1 MELLDNAEPML
12 KQYKGLLCDIWG
24 VVHNGVDVFPSAVD
38 ALEAYRRSGGS
49 VALIT
54 NAPRPSLSVQAQL
67 AQIGV
72 PETAW
77 DIIVT
82 SGDAIRALLTR
93 HPGSKFFHLGPD
105 RDHALI
111 EGLDLELVNLARAEY
126 VLCTGLYDDET
137 ETPQDYVSLLGKMVD
152 KQITMYCANPDKVVH
167 RGERLIYC
175 AGAIADRYRE
185 MGGRVILA
193 GKPHEPIY
201 RLVFEQLEQTTGSRL
216 TSSQVLAIGDSIAT
230 DLSGAA
236 AAGLDTLFISGGIH
250 GHEVGTALDRPEE
263 AILSG
268 FLENL
273 FRELPS
279 LRLVGVQP
287 RLAW

>member
-1 MELLDNAEPML
+1 MELLDNAEPVL
-12 KQYKGLLCDIWG
+12 TQYKGLLCDIWG
-24 VVHNGVDVFPSAVD
+24 VVHNGVDVFPSAAG
-38 ALEAYRRSGGS
+38 ALESYRQSGGS

-54 NAPRPSLSVQAQL
+54 NAPRPSESVRAQL
-67 AQIGV
+67 QQIGV
-72 PETAW
+72 PESTW

-82 SGDAIRALLTR
+82 SGDAIRALLKR
-93 HPGSKFFHLGPD
+93 HPGSRFFHLGPD

-111 EGLDLELVNLARAEY
+111 EGIDLELVNLARAEY

-137 ETPQDYVSLLGKMVD
+137 ETPEDYTSLLGKMVE

-193 GKPHEPIY
+193 GKPHAPIY
-201 RLVFEQLEQTTGSRL
+201 RLVFERLEETTGVRL
-216 TSSQVLAIGDSIAT
+216 TSSQLLAIGDSVAT

-250 GHEVGTALDRPEE
+250 GHEVGSTLDRPEE

-268 FLENL
+268 FLETL
-273 FRELPS
+273 FHELPS

-287 RLAW
+287 RLSW